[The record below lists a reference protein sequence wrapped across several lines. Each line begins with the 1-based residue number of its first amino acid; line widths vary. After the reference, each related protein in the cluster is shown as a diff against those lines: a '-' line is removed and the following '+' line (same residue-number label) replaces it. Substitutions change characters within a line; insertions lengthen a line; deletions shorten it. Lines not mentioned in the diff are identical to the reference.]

1 MLVSD
6 AKAIAHQWVMEQAT
20 QLPGFQGAFYHGSSN
35 WLADDD
41 ILPATSD
48 LDVMVVL
55 ADPNPPEK
63 PGKLI
68 YRDVMLEISYLA
80 ADQLQSAAQVLGQY
94 HMAGSFW
101 RPGIITDP
109 SGRLTQLQEA
119 VSREYAKRKW
129 VYRRCEDAR
138 NKVLRNLESLDESA
152 PFHDQVTTWL
162 FATGVTTHVLLVA
175 GLKNPTV
182 RKRYVAVRELLMEYE
197 RPDFYEPLLELLG
210 CAQMSREQ
218 VEEHLA
224 ALARVFDFT
233 KTVIKTPFFF
243 AADIS
248 DLARPVAIDGSR
260 ELIEQGLHREA
271 IFWIVATYARCL
283 KVLHHDA
290 PEQQAQ
296 FEPGFRRL
304 VADLGISSF
313 ADLQR
318 RSEETKT
325 FLPYVWDV
333 AQAILAENPA
343 IQDEPTR

>member
-20 QLPGFQGAFYHGSSN
+20 QLSGFQGAFYHGSSN

-68 YRDVMLEISYLA
+68 YRDVMLEVSYLA
-80 ADQLQSAAQVLGQY
+80 ADQLQSAEQVLGQY
-94 HMAGSFW
+94 HMAGSF
-101 RPGIITDP
+101 RGPGIIADP
-109 SGRLTQLQEA
+109 SGRLTQIQETVA
-119 VSREYAKRKW
+119 REYAKRRW

-138 NKVLRNLESLDESA
+138 NKVLRNLESLDGSA
-152 PFHDQVTTWL
+152 PFHDQVMTWL

-182 RKRYVAVRELLMEYE
+182 RKRYVAVRELLVEYG
-197 RPDFYEPLLELLG
+197 RLDFYDPLLELLG

-218 VEEHLA
+218 VEGHLA
-224 ALARVFDFT
+224 ALTRIFDYA

-271 IFWIVATYARCL
+271 IFWMVATYCRCQ
-283 KVLHHDA
+283 KVLAHDA

-304 VADLGISSF
+304 VADLGITSF
-313 ADLQR
+313 ADLQHR
-318 RSEETKT
+318 REETRA
-325 FLPYVWDV
+325 FLPHVWEV
-333 AQAILAENPA
+333 AQAILAANPA
-343 IQDEPTR
+343 IEDEPKR